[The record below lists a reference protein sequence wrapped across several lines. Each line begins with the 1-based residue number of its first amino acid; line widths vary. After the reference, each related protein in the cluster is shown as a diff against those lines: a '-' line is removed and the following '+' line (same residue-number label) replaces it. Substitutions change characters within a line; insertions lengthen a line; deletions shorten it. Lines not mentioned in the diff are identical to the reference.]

1 MPEVDANE
9 NDDPFIFKYGG
20 IYFPSTHTSP
30 QIIDS
35 VQDFEIRDSDVFLI
49 TYPKSGTVWTQQILS
64 LIVNEGHRNGTEE
77 IQNMSRVPWIE
88 YNLSKMDY
96 DSRPSPRLFSS
107 HLPYYFVPRDL
118 RNKRGKII
126 YIARNPKDVAVSYYH
141 FYKAIKKV
149 KQKKDWETFLDDY
162 LSGKVL
168 SSSWFDH
175 VKGWY
180 THQEDF
186 NILFLTY
193 EEMKKD
199 LRSSV
204 RQICRFVEKEL
215 DEREVDT
222 IVEKATF
229 QNMKQ
234 DPLANYT
241 TVPEDTLD
249 VKIATHLRK
258 GTVGDWKNLMT
269 VAQNEKF
276 DKIYSEKM
284 IGVPI
289 NFTWDISEGN

>member
-1 MPEVDANE
+1 MKDIGMEQKKFKICPESHGLN
-9 NDDPFIFKYGG
+9 
-20 IYFPSTHTSP
+20 
-30 QIIDS
+30 IILAKWTMTAALLL
-35 VQDFEIRDSDVFLI
+35 VFFHPICLIILFQEI
-49 TYPKSGTVWTQQILS
+49 SGTR
-64 LIVNEGHRNGTEE
+64 E
-77 IQNMSRVPWIE
+77 
-88 YNLSKMDY
+88 
-96 DSRPSPRLFSS
+96 
-107 HLPYYFVPRDL
+107 
-118 RNKRGKII
+118 II